1 MGLFDRFSRR
11 TAEPTPTTAKTA
23 TLAPFTRLVI
33 DGSVQVQLIE
43 GPESCISSDDC
54 DASSL
59 CRHDLDTLHVGG
71 NGESTVV
78 VGGNIINNIHGS
90 FIGSITQNGASKHL
104 KLSDVPEGHSVSVS
118 SNGQVMIDGR
128 VVSKTGQ
135 SVSIINGRV
144 MDDGTGMVIRPRSC
158 TIRTPQ
164 LPKITVKAGSLHV
177 QGFAGQ
183 AIDYCVAGNGNIRHD
198 EADTATAKLKVCGSG
213 DVLLGVGG
221 FGRGKSESEL
231 QQLYAQLFGSG
242 DIRVCGRAK
251 SADISLRGS
260 GSIHLGDCPV
270 AEARVSLS
278 GSGDIR
284 LNATDSVSG
293 TLIGDG
299 QLALMQ
305 EPRERQLTI
314 RGCVVYVI
322 NREGIA

>member
-1 MGLFDRFSRR
+1 MGLFDRFSRL

-23 TLAPFTRLVI
+23 TLAPFTCLVI
-33 DGSVQVQLIE
+33 DGRVQVQLIE
-43 GPESCISSDDC
+43 SPESCISSDDG

-59 CRHDLDTLHVGG
+59 CWHDVNTLHVGG
-71 NGESTVV
+71 NGEGTVV

-90 FIGSITQNGASKHL
+90 LIGSITRSRHL
-104 KLSDVPEGHSVSVS
+104 KLSDAPEGHSVSVS

-164 LPKITVKAGSLHV
+164 LPKIIVKAGSLHV

-183 AIDYCVAGNGNIRHD
+183 AIDYCVAGSGNIRHD

-213 DVLLGVGG
+213 DVLLGLHG
-221 FGRGKSESEL
+221 FGRGKTESEL
-231 QQLYAQLFGSG
+231 QQLHAQLFGSG

-251 SADISLRGS
+251 SADISLSGS

-322 NREGIA
+322 NREGTA

>member
-1 MGLFDRFSRR
+1 MGLFDRFHRK
-11 TAEPTPTTAKTA
+11 TAEPAPAAPTKA

-33 DGSVQVQLIE
+33 DGDVQVRLIE
-43 GPESCISSDDC
+43 SAENNISSDDG

-59 CRHDLDTLHVGG
+59 CWHDVNTLHVGG
-71 NGESTVV
+71 NGEGTVV

-90 FIGSITQNGASKHL
+90 FIGSITRSRHL
-104 KLSDVPEGHSVSVS
+104 KLSDAPEGHSLSVS

-128 VVSKTGQ
+128 
-135 SVSIINGRV
+135 

-164 LPKITVKAGSLHV
+164 LPKIIVKAGSLHV

-183 AIDYCVAGNGNIRHD
+183 AIDYCVAGSGNIRHD

-213 DVLLGVGG
+213 DVLLGLHG
-221 FGRGKSESEL
+221 FGRGKTESEL
-231 QQLYAQLFGSG
+231 QQLHAQLFGSG

-251 SADISLRGS
+251 SADISLSGS

-322 NREGIA
+322 NREGTA

>member
-1 MGLFDRFSRR
+1 MGLFDRFHRK
-11 TAEPTPTTAKTA
+11 TAEPAPAAPTKA

-33 DGSVQVQLIE
+33 DGDVQVRLIE
-43 GPESCISSDDC
+43 SAENNISSDDG

-59 CRHDLDTLHVGG
+59 CWHDVNTLHVGG
-71 NGESTVV
+71 NGEGTVV

-90 FIGSITQNGASKHL
+90 FIGSITRSRHL
-104 KLSDVPEGHSVSVS
+104 KLSDAPEGHSLSVS

-128 VVSKTGQ
+128 
-135 SVSIINGRV
+135 

-164 LPKITVKAGSLHV
+164 LPKIIVKAGSLHV

-183 AIDYCVAGNGNIRHD
+183 AIDYCVAGSGNIRHD

-213 DVLLGVGG
+213 DVLLGLHG
-221 FGRGKSESEL
+221 FGRGKTESEL

>member
-1 MGLFDRFSRR
+1 MGLFDRFHRK
-11 TAEPTPTTAKTA
+11 TAEPAPAAPTKA

-33 DGSVQVQLIE
+33 DGDVQVRLIE
-43 GPESCISSDDC
+43 SAENNISSDDG

-59 CRHDLDTLHVGG
+59 CWHDVNTLHVGG
-71 NGESTVV
+71 NGEGTVV

-90 FIGSITQNGASKHL
+90 FIGSITRSRHL
-104 KLSDVPEGHSVSVS
+104 KLSDAPEGHSLSVS
-118 SNGQVMIDGR
+118 SNGQVMTDGR
-128 VVSKTGQ
+128 
-135 SVSIINGRV
+135 

-164 LPKITVKAGSLHV
+164 LPKIIVKAGSLHV

-183 AIDYCVAGNGNIRHD
+183 AIDYCVAGSGNIRHD

-213 DVLLGVGG
+213 DVLLGLHG
-221 FGRGKSESEL
+221 FGRGKTESEL

-251 SADISLRGS
+251 SADISLSGS

-322 NREGIA
+322 NREGTA

>member
-1 MGLFDRFSRR
+1 
-11 TAEPTPTTAKTA
+11 
-23 TLAPFTRLVI
+23 
-33 DGSVQVQLIE
+33 
-43 GPESCISSDDC
+43 
-54 DASSL
+54 
-59 CRHDLDTLHVGG
+59 
-71 NGESTVV
+71 
-78 VGGNIINNIHGS
+78 
-90 FIGSITQNGASKHL
+90 
-104 KLSDVPEGHSVSVS
+104 
-118 SNGQVMIDGR
+118 MIDGR
-128 VVSKTGQ
+128 
-135 SVSIINGRV
+135 

-164 LPKITVKAGSLHV
+164 LPKIIVKAGSLHV

-183 AIDYCVAGNGNIRHD
+183 AIDYCVAGSGNIRHD
-198 EADTATAKLKVCGSG
+198 EADTASAKLKVCGSG
-213 DVLLGVGG
+213 DVLLGLHG
-221 FGRGKSESEL
+221 FGRGKTESEL
-231 QQLYAQLFGSG
+231 QQLHAQLFGSG

-251 SADISLRGS
+251 SADISLSGS

-322 NREGIA
+322 NREGTA

>member
-1 MGLFDRFSRR
+1 MGLFDRFHRK
-11 TAEPTPTTAKTA
+11 TAKPAPAAPTKA

-33 DGSVQVQLIE
+33 DGDVQVRLIE
-43 GPESCISSDDC
+43 GAENSIGSDDG
-54 DASSL
+54 DVATL
-59 CRHDLDTLHVGG
+59 YRYDRDTLFIGG
-71 NGESTVV
+71 DRESTVI

-90 FIGSITQNGASKHL
+90 CISSITQNGVSTHL
-104 KLSDVPEGHSVSVS
+104 NITDVAEGHSLSVS
-118 SNGQVMIDGR
+118 SNGQVMIDGQ
-128 VVSKTGQ
+128 VVSKRGQ
-135 SVSIINGRV
+135 SISIINGRV
-144 MDDGTGMVIRPRSC
+144 MEDGTGMVMQPRSC

-164 LPKITVKAGSLHV
+164 LPKIIVKAGSLHV

-183 AIDYCVAGNGNIRHD
+183 AIDYCVAGSGNIRHD

-213 DVLLGVGG
+213 DVLLGLHG
-221 FGRGKSESEL
+221 FGRGKTESEL

-251 SADISLRGS
+251 SADISLSGS

-322 NREGIA
+322 NREGTA

>member
-1 MGLFDRFSRR
+1 MGLFDRFHRK
-11 TAEPTPTTAKTA
+11 TAEPAPAAPTKA

-33 DGSVQVQLIE
+33 DGDVQVRLIE
-43 GPESCISSDDC
+43 SAENNISSDDG

-59 CRHDLDTLHVGG
+59 CWHDVNTLHVGG
-71 NGESTVV
+71 NGEGTVV

-90 FIGSITQNGASKHL
+90 FIGSITRSRHL
-104 KLSDVPEGHSVSVS
+104 KLSDAPEGHSLSVS

-128 VVSKTGQ
+128 
-135 SVSIINGRV
+135 

-164 LPKITVKAGSLHV
+164 LPKIIVKAGSLHV

-183 AIDYCVAGNGNIRHD
+183 AIDYCVAGSGNIRHD

-213 DVLLGVGG
+213 DVLLGLHG
-221 FGRGKSESEL
+221 FGRGKTESEL

-251 SADISLRGS
+251 SDDISLSGS

-322 NREGIA
+322 NREGTA